1 MNSKTVSVP
10 NIGCDGCVRTIQNEI
25 KEVAGVV
32 EVKADLKTKLV
43 SVKWDDKTNWQTIAG
58 KPAEIENPVVE
69 LANPA

>member
-10 NIGCDGCVRTIQNEI
+10 NIGCDGCVRTIQNEV
-25 KEVAGVV
+25 KDVAGVV

-58 KPAEIENPVVE
+58 KLAEIDYPAVE

>member
-1 MNSKTVSVP
+1 MNTKTVSVP

-32 EVKADLKTKLV
+32 DVKADVKTKRV
-43 SVKWDDKTNWQTIAG
+43 AVTWDDKTDWQTIAS
-58 KPAEIENPVVE
+58 KLAEIDYPAVE

>member
-1 MNSKTVSVP
+1 MNTKTVSVP

-32 EVKADLKTKLV
+32 DVKADVKTKRV
-43 SVKWDDKTNWQTIAG
+43 AVAWDDKTDWQTIAS
-58 KPAEIENPVVE
+58 KLAEIDYPAVE